1 MTGTTLV
8 PTRIPDCFIS
18 FGSGDRP
25 FAESVKAQLDV
36 HGLDVFLAPV
46 SLSLGEHWSPA
57 TLDALRNSKWV
68 LFLASREACRSPYVQ
83 QEVGGAI
90 LTRKSLVPVV
100 WDMSPSELPAWSNQH
115 QALDIRGMTIEQ
127 IALSINSL
135 GQRIR
140 QDRDTGRLVGL
151 ALMAALFY
159 LVLKD

>member
-1 MTGTTLV
+1 M
-8 PTRIPDCFIS
+8 
-18 FGSGDRP
+18 
-25 FAESVKAQLDV
+25 
-36 HGLDVFLAPV
+36 
-46 SLSLGEHWSPA
+46 
-57 TLDALRNSKWV
+57 
-68 LFLASREACRSPYVQ
+68 
-83 QEVGGAI
+83 
-90 LTRKSLVPVV
+90 PVV

-127 IALSINSL
+127 IALSINSI